1 MRALA
6 VSSSCYYYYYDYY
19 YYYYLGGEQQLL
31 QPLELVDVLP
41 HELPEPLD
49 GDGAPRRAH
58 VEVVAQ
64 LQRGVAEGDAEV
76 EGVQEG
82 ETE

>member
-1 MRALA
+1 MRTLA
-6 VSSSCYYYYYDYY
+6 VSSSCYYCYCYYYDDYY
-19 YYYYLGGEQQLL
+19 DYYYLGGEQQLL

-58 VEVVAQ
+58 VEVIAQ

-76 EGVQEG
+76 EGVG
-82 ETE
+82 G